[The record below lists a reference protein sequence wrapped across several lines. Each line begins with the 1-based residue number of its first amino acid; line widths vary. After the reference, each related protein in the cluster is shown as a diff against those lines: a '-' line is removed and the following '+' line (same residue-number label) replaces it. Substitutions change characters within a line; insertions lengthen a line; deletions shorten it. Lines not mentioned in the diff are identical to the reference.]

1 MLCMSASASTH
12 NIANVICSTNE
23 CIMAFMYQHICT
35 TQDNSAPAWV
45 WTYSP
50 CLVACVV
57 SYILNSGGKNGQDE
71 CIMAFSYLLNTGHQ
85 HSSMSLDTYVSSIAC
100 HMHNAGRKNGQDARW
115 LQQVRRSGT
124 TSDKVAALT
133 LLLQESAVAN
143 LKSLD
148 ALLNWVL
155 KRKGGR
161 NVVAQVFSW
170 HALSPNHPSSSHS
183 TTLPDTFCIDVSQ
196 HMTL

>member
-1 MLCMSASASTH
+1 
-12 NIANVICSTNE
+12 
-23 CIMAFMYQHICT
+23 
-35 TQDNSAPAWV
+35 
-45 WTYSP
+45 
-50 CLVACVV
+50 
-57 SYILNSGGKNGQDE
+57 
-71 CIMAFSYLLNTGHQ
+71 
-85 HSSMSLDTYVSSIAC
+85 
-100 HMHNAGRKNGQDARW
+100 MHNAGRKNGQDARW

-161 NVVAQVFSW
+161 NVVAQVLAW
-170 HALSPNHPSSSHS
+170 HAVYPNPIPSHFPQLAQQNFLAQGLLDGSLIGMHS
-183 TTLPDTFCIDVSQ
+183 FLK
-196 HMTL
+196 